1 MGQAE
6 GTWSCLWAAVA
17 AVGGGQGGWALR
29 GWVQERESRESMQDK
44 KVSTWGLQWAA
55 NPRGIWG
62 YGQAVAGGSRGKIST
77 EKLETHVE
85 DTKLASVDR
94 CLFITLVWFNNATHW
109 VPAIAFT

>member
-6 GTWSCLWAAVA
+6 GSWSCLWAAVA

-77 EKLETHVE
+77 EKPETRVE
-85 DTKLASVDR
+85 GLCRGHKVGLSGQMSVHH
-94 CLFITLVWFNNATHW
+94 FGV
-109 VPAIAFT
+109 V